1 VRIPRYL
8 RVIGWT
14 ALFWIAVLAAIVVL
28 VLETSDGSPT
38 TARNAGEDNVP
49 PEVLVPPIGP
59 HPTAGA

>member
-28 VLETSDGSPT
+28 VLYPSGQRRLGWEGLTP
-38 TARNAGEDNVP
+38 
-49 PEVLVPPIGP
+49 
-59 HPTAGA
+59 